1 MKKIKSKPLYCIAND
16 GDFAVDYVGCDN
28 CVVAYNIPT
37 LRKARRILKK
47 DLFVRFAE
55 YDKDG
60 FYIYEDYETV
70 DDRLADG
77 ETIKHIF
84 KTTKP
89 AMVY

>member
-1 MKKIKSKPLYCIAND
+1 MRKKKDKCLYMICND
-16 GDFAVDYVGCDN
+16 GDFASDYVGCDN

-37 LRKARRILKK
+37 LRRAKRILKK

-60 FYIYEDYETV
+60 FYIFEDYEIV
-70 DDRLADG
+70 ADRLSDG

-84 KTTKP
+84 KTTEP